1 MKSLGAFYFFGRLAG
16 FHKKGKLARRA
27 NREIVIAKAGAALKE
42 LESAC
47 EFLREYIRRV
57 KRKDIR

>member
-1 MKSLGAFYFFGRLAG
+1 MKSLGAFYLYGALAG
-16 FHKKGKLARRA
+16 FHKRGWLARRA

-47 EFLREYIRRV
+47 DFLREYIRRV
-57 KRKDIR
+57 KRRQVR